1 MLCLISRLASDKL
14 EKANNM
20 SIKYYTLSFSSNI
33 FGGGVNLSVG
43 GGEKTVRRC
52 TKVNC
57 KLTST
62 NGRLNNFD
70 CP

>member
-43 GGEKTVRRC
+43 GGEETEEVYKG
-52 TKVNC
+52 
-57 KLTST
+57 KLQANKHQRS
-62 NGRLNNFD
+62 FK
-70 CP
+70 